1 MEIMSYMPALKR
13 ARKLLPSIQG
23 VNQSPPVVELMTH
36 FMPHFQP
43 IVDIPSGRIRGY
55 EALAR
60 ERLSTGKM
68 LSCGRYFADATIDK
82 EFLLALDRHVRRLAI
97 QAVSKMP
104 EDTFLT
110 LNISPEWIDL
120 LSLGDT
126 SPTVEMLKE
135 YKVDPRR
142 IIIEI
147 TETAGDLDAIQ
158 HLVRLYRAAGMR
170 IAIDDFGAGY
180 SELGR
185 LVALE
190 PDILKID
197 MRFFKSAVAGGIAQ
211 DAVKA
216 IGFMAER
223 IGCDIICEGVE
234 NEQEFNFAV
243 DCGATL
249 IQGFLF
255 YQAMPE
261 FSPPEAS
268 KALVSKLLRGFREQK
283 IALEKSNIEHYR
295 TIFQHAC
302 HVREMWL
309 LPEGSGPLPEVPEG
323 FIRFYICNFEG
334 EQLTPNYIYDQG
346 EWRSDPSAL
355 GMNWSGRPFLHQV
368 LALENLV
375 DRTEFTTRPYRDRIS
390 GKLFKTIG
398 LNIPDEQILFVDY
411 EVLF

>member
-1 MEIMSYMPALKR
+1 MSYLSDIKHVRQP
-13 ARKLLPSIQG
+13 LLSVSRVNQCPSI
-23 VNQSPPVVELMTH
+23 VAPMTH

-43 IVDIPSGRIRGY
+43 IIDIPSGRIRGY

-60 ERLSTGKM
+60 ERQSNGRFV
-68 LSCGRYFADATIDK
+68 SCGRYFADTTTDK

-142 IIIEI
+142 VIIEI
-147 TETAGDLDAIQ
+147 TETAGDLKAIQ

-261 FSPPEAS
+261 FMPPDAS
-268 KALVSKLLRGFREQK
+268 KTLVSKLLTDYREHK
-283 IALEKSNIEHYR
+283 IDVEKNNMAHYR

-302 HVREMWL
+302 HVRDMWL
-309 LPEGSGPLPEVPEG
+309 LQVEAESLPAVPKG

-334 EQLTPNYIYDQG
+334 VQLTPNYNYDQG
-346 EWRSDPSAL
+346 EWRRDPRTI

-390 GKLFKTIG
+390 RKLFKTIG
-398 LNIPDEQILFVDY
+398 LKIPKDRILFVDY

>member
-43 IVDIPSGRIRGY
+43 IVDIP
-55 EALAR
+55 

-234 NEQEFNFAV
+234 
-243 DCGATL
+243 CGATL

>member
-1 MEIMSYMPALKR
+1 MINTSEATLFTQFSR
-13 ARKLLPSIQG
+13 TNR
-23 VNQSPPVVELMTH
+23 ELEQRMLDVIPMLQ

-55 EALAR
+55 ETLAR
-60 ERLSTGKM
+60 ERLSNDQIA
-68 LSCGRYFADATIDK
+68 SCGRYFANSTIDK
-82 EFLLALDRHVRRLAI
+82 RFLLTLDRHVRRQAI
-97 QAVSKMP
+97 QAIANMP
-104 EDTFLT
+104 DDTFLT

-120 LSLGDT
+120 LSLSHT
-126 SPTVEMLKE
+126 SPTIEMLKE
-135 YKVDPRR
+135 YQVDPRR

-147 TETAGDLDAIQ
+147 TETAGNIKAIQ
-158 HLVRLYRAAGMR
+158 HLVNLYRSAGMR

-234 NEQEFNFAV
+234 NEVEFNFAM
-243 DCGATL
+243 DCGATM

-255 YQAMPE
+255 YQAAEE
-261 FSPPEAS
+261 FIHPNHS
-268 KALVSKLLRGFREQK
+268 KDLISKLLKSYREEK
-283 IALEKSNIEHYR
+283 TALEIENVLHYR
-295 TIFQHAC
+295 EIFQHAC
-302 HVREMWL
+302 HIRELWL
-309 LPEGSGPLPEVPEG
+309 SQQELAPLPQVPEG
-323 FIRFYICNFEG
+323 FIRFYVCNFDG
-334 EQLTPNYIYDQG
+334 EQLTPNYNYAHGNWQLD
-346 EWRSDPSAL
+346 SSAQ
-355 GMNWSGRPFLHQV
+355 GMNWSGRPFLYQV
-368 LALENLV
+368 LALENLAN
-375 DRTEFTTRPYRDRIS
+375 RTEFSTRPYRDRIS

-398 LNIPDEQILFVDY
+398 LKIPDEQIVLVDY
-411 EVLF
+411 EV

>member
-1 MEIMSYMPALKR
+1 MVTMNYMSALKR
-13 ARKLLPSIQG
+13 VRKSLPA
-23 VNQSPPVVELMTH
+23 VDLMAKYT
-36 FMPHFQP
+36 PHFQP

-60 ERLSTGKM
+60 ERLSNGEM
-68 LSCGRYFADATIDK
+68 ISCGRYFADETIDK
-82 EFLLALDRHVRRLAI
+82 NFLLALDRRVRRLAI
-97 QAVSKMP
+97 QAVSNMP
-104 EDTFLT
+104 DDTFLT

-120 LSLGDT
+120 LSLQGS
-126 SPTVEMLKE
+126 SPTIEMLRE

-142 IIIEI
+142 VIIEI
-147 TETAGDLDAIQ
+147 TETAGNLEAIQ
-158 HLVRLYRAAGMR
+158 YLVKQYRAEGMR

-185 LVALE
+185 LVALD

-197 MRFFKSAVAGGIAQ
+197 MRFFKSAVAGGIAH

-234 NEQEFNFAV
+234 NEREFNFAV

-255 YQAMPE
+255 YEAMPD
-261 FSPPEAS
+261 FTPPDAS
-268 KALVSKLLRGFREQK
+268 KALVSKLLTGFREHK
-283 IALEKSNIEHYR
+283 IDLEKHSIEHYR
-295 TIFQHAC
+295 AIFQHAC
-302 HVREMWL
+302 HVRDMWL
-309 LPEGSGPLPEVPEG
+309 SQAGPGPLPQVPEG
-323 FIRFYICNFEG
+323 FIRFYICSYES
-334 EQLTPNYIYDQG
+334 EQLTPNYNYGQG
-346 EWRSDPSAL
+346 GWRRDSSPL
-355 GMNWSGRPFLHQV
+355 GMNWSGRLFLHKV

-375 DRTEFTTRPYRDRIS
+375 DRTEFTTGPYRDRIS

-398 LNIPDEQILFVDY
+398 LKIPEDRILFVDY